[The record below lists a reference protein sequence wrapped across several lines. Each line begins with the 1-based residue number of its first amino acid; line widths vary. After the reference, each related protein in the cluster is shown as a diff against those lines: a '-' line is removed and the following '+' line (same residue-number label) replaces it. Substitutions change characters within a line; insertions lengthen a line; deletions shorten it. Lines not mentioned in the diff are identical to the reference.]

1 MFRIEMLPAK
11 HGDSL
16 LVEYGR
22 AEEIRRIL
30 IDGGTPGAYKAV
42 SGRLREL
49 QEAEGPLEFEL
60 LVITHIDD
68 DHIGGILSLL
78 EKEEIDVS
86 FRDIWFNGYGHLGD
100 EDIQTMGPVQGERL
114 TELLISGAFPW
125 NRMSEGRSLRV
136 YDEHPLPEFEL
147 RGGMKLILLSPDS
160 VKLSKL
166 KEKWEKVCAE
176 EGLDPN
182 EETETNFSTDNPE
195 IEAFG
200 PIDMD
205 QLLTAE
211 FHEDTAEANGSSI
224 AFLAEF
230 EGKRVLFAADAHP
243 SRLIQSI
250 DKLVGPEGTLDLDAC
265 KLSHHGSDHNTSAD
279 LITRLNCQRFLCS
292 TSGARFKHPHRAA
305 MARVIRSGTP
315 GMEIIFNYRSEYN
328 EVWDDDDLKQDENYT
343 TAYPDSGEGIVIDV

>member
-11 HGDSL
+11 HGDAI
-16 LVEYGR
+16 LVEYG
-22 AEEIRRIL
+22 AQEETRRIL

-42 SGRLREL
+42 SERLREI
-49 QEAEGPLEFEL
+49 QEAEGPLELEL
-60 LVITHIDD
+60 LVITHVDD

-78 EKEEIDVS
+78 EKEEIKVT

-114 TELLISGAFPW
+114 TELLISGALPW
-125 NRMSEGRSLRV
+125 NRMTEGRSLRV
-136 YDEHPLPEFEL
+136 YAEFPLPEFEL
-147 RGGMKLILLSPDS
+147 PGGMKLTLLSPDS
-160 VKLSKL
+160 IKLSNL
-166 KEKWEKVCAE
+166 KEQWEKVCAE

-182 EETETNFSTDNPE
+182 EQTETTFSTDDPE

-205 QLLTAE
+205 QLLAAE

-224 AFLAEF
+224 AFLAEYD
-230 EGKRVLFAADAHP
+230 GKRALFAADAHP
-243 SRLIQSI
+243 SRLISSI
-250 DKLVGPEGTLDLDAC
+250 DKIVGTDGILDLDVC

-279 LITRLNCQRFLCS
+279 LISRLNCRRFLCS

-305 MARVIRSGTP
+305 IARVIRAGTQ
-315 GMEIIFNYRSEYN
+315 GKEIVFNYRSAYN
-328 EVWDDDDLKQDENYT
+328 EIWDDDDLKQDENYT
-343 TAYPDSGEGIVIDV
+343 TTFPENGEGVVIVV